1 MLKKL
6 GILIS
11 TCVGLLA
18 AFGSGMETPAQ
29 PTDLSVRFGTPNLP
43 TQTAISENAQTS
55 QEARSR
61 RPRRQTPSLPCPA
74 CGMG

>member
-1 MLKKL
+1 MLKKF

-11 TCVGLLA
+11 TFVGLLT

-29 PTDLSVRFGTPNLP
+29 STDLSVRFGTPNLQD
-43 TQTAISENAQTS
+43 QTAISENSQTS
-55 QEARSR
+55 LEVRSR
-61 RPRRQTPSLPCPA
+61 RPGRRSRSLPCPA

>member
-1 MLKKL
+1 MLKKF

-11 TCVGLLA
+11 SFIGLLT

-29 PTDLSVRFGTPNLP
+29 STDLSVHFGTPNLP
-43 TQTAISENAQTS
+43 TQTALSENSQTS
-55 QEARSR
+55 LEARNR
-61 RPRRQTPSLPCPA
+61 RPRRQSRSLPCPA